1 VQPPLAESRPLVVGI
16 GEVLWD
22 VYPDG
27 AHLGG
32 APANFACHAAAL
44 GAESWIVSAVGAVGA
59 DDLGDRAVEQLGA
72 LGVRVDYIA
81 RDREHATGRVNV
93 ALDAD
98 KRPTFEIATDAAW
111 DHIPWTRGMEALAAR
126 ADAVCFGTLAQ
137 RSPGSRDT
145 IARFLRATRPS
156 ALRMFDVNLRQHYH
170 DRDTIER
177 SLELASAVKLNE
189 DELPVVASLCG
200 IRAAGTPATLKAL
213 ARQYGLRL
221 AALTRGPDGAIL
233 VAGHEESS
241 EPAPPVHVVDTV
253 GAGDAFTAAL
263 VCDFLRG
270 LPLAEVNRR
279 ANAVAAFVCSVAG
292 ATGRLPASLS
302 AEFVSWRAEISR

>member
-1 VQPPLAESRPLVVGI
+1 MTSDAGRRPVVVAI

-32 APANFACHAAAL
+32 APANFAGHAAAL
-44 GAESWIVSAVGAVGA
+44 GAEAWIVSAVGA
-59 DDLGDRAVEQLGA
+59 DELGDRAVEQLRAQGGGA
-72 LGVRVDYIA
+72 RVDHIA

-93 ALDAD
+93 TLDAE

-111 DHIPWTRGMEALAAR
+111 DHIPWSDGLEQLAGR

-233 VAGHEESS
+233 VAGHEASS

-302 AEFVSWRAEISR
+302 ADFVSWRPEISR

>member
-1 VQPPLAESRPLVVGI
+1 MTSAAGRRPVVVGI

-44 GAESWIVSAVGAVGA
+44 GAEAWIVSAVGA
-59 DDLGDRAVEQLGA
+59 DELGDRAVDQLRTQGA
-72 LGVRVDYIA
+72 RVDHIA

-93 ALDAD
+93 TLDAE
-98 KRPTFEIATDAAW
+98 KRPTFEIATNAAW
-111 DHIPWTRGMEALAAR
+111 DHIPWSDGLERLAGR

-137 RSPGSRDT
+137 RSPVSRET
-145 IARFLRATRPS
+145 LHRFLRETRPS
-156 ALRMFDVNLRQHYH
+156 ALRIFDVNLRQHFH
-170 DRDTIER
+170 NRESIER

-200 IRAAGTPATLKAL
+200 IRPARTPATLEAL
-213 ARQYGLRL
+213 ARRYGLQL
-221 AALTRGPDGAIL
+221 VALTCGPGGAIL
-233 VAGHEESS
+233 VAGDEESV
-241 EPAPPVHVVDTV
+241 EPAAAVGVVDTV

-270 LPLAEVNRR
+270 VSLTEANRR
-279 ANAVAAFVCSVAG
+279 ANAVAAFVCSLSG
-292 ATGRLPASLS
+292 ATPPLP
-302 AEFVSWRAEISR
+302 RALLFAAREES

>member
-1 VQPPLAESRPLVVGI
+1 MTSAAKRRVVVGI

-44 GAESWIVSAVGAVGA
+44 GAQAWIISAVGA
-59 DDLGDRAVEQLGA
+59 DELGDRAVSQLRAQGA
-72 LGVRVDYIA
+72 RVDHIA

-93 ALDAD
+93 TLDAE

-111 DHIPWTRGMEALAAR
+111 DHIPWSDGLEQLAGR

-137 RSPGSRDT
+137 RSPVSRET
-145 IARFLRATRPS
+145 LHRFLSATRPS
-156 ALRMFDVNLRQHYH
+156 ALRMFDVNLRQDFH
-170 DRDTIER
+170 DREMIER

-189 DELPVVASLCG
+189 NELPVVASLRG
-200 IRAAGTPATLKAL
+200 IRPARTPATLKAL
-213 ARQYGLRL
+213 ARRYGLQL
-221 AALTRGPDGAIL
+221 VALTCGPRGAIL
-233 VAGHEESS
+233 VAGDEESV
-241 EPAPPVHVVDTV
+241 EPSTAVRVVDTV

-270 LPLAEVNRR
+270 VSLTEANRR
-279 ANAVAAFVCSVAG
+279 ANAIAAFVCSRSG
-292 ATGRLPASLS
+292 ATAPLPRSLLFAGREES
-302 AEFVSWRAEISR
+302 